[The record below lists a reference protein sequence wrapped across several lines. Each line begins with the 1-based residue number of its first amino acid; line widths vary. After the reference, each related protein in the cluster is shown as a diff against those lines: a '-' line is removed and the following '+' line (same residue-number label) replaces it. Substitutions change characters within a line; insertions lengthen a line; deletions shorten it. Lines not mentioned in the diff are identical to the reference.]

1 MTNQSYLNNLYQT
14 LCTLFIT
21 VMWQPKCSDR
31 YVSVLQGLIVQISP
45 MGDPDNVR
53 LLINPQ
59 LSGGLNV
66 LWSAM
71 IHCHSK
77 GHYSLGEWLR
87 LRGDSE

>member
-1 MTNQSYLNNLYQT
+1 MTNQSYLNNLNQT
-14 LCTLFIT
+14 LCSLFIP

-31 YVSVLQGLIVQISP
+31 YVSVLQGLIVRIRP
-45 MGDPDNVR
+45 MGDPDNMR

-71 IHCHSK
+71 IDCHSK
-77 GHYSLGEWLR
+77 GHYSLGERLR
-87 LRGDSE
+87 LWGDSK